1 MYAPYV
7 GMACLYAFMRMQ
19 ALHPGPW
26 LPAPRLLDNPLV
38 ALPAILRTA
47 SALLIALRYLGLLCW
62 PTRLS
67 YDHSYAQLSPIESFS
82 DPRLFLVLGFL
93 LVIGAGLWLSLR
105 ASRPLF
111 FAISFY
117 IITFALVSNVG
128 FSIGTIMGERLVYLP
143 SVGFLLAVTLIFTWP
158 FRKRPRRDQQRWLLL
173 LALPLIVALGWRST
187 VRNGDWVSEEDLFLH
202 DLAVSPGSAK
212 VRTNAGIAY
221 ARLGRHEEALEQYA
235 VAAEI
240 GLTPLQY
247 PTPYLGAVRSLY
259 NLQRY
264 GAAVALY
271 REVVQ
276 SGVRSQ
282 EIEDVFDQLRRD
294 WRAPP

>member
-1 MYAPYV
+1 
-7 GMACLYAFMRMQ
+7 
-19 ALHPGPW
+19 
-26 LPAPRLLDNPLV
+26 V